1 MLSVF
6 ISLILSSAFSAIV
19 VLAQELAPSKIG
31 MISGVFFGLMFGISG
46 IAAAGLGAL
55 ADATSIE
62 NMFNYCA
69 FLPLLGIITILLPA
83 MKRD

>member
-1 MLSVF
+1 MLSVV
-6 ISLILSSAFSAIV
+6 IGLVLSSAFSAII
-19 VLAQELAPSKIG
+19 VLAQELVPTKIG

-62 NMFNYCA
+62 HVFNWCA

-83 MKRD
+83 MKRE

>member
-1 MLSVF
+1 M
-6 ISLILSSAFSAIV
+6 
-19 VLAQELAPSKIG
+19 PTKI
-31 MISGVFFGLMFGISG
+31 GLMFGISG

-62 NMFNYCA
+62 HIFNYCA
-69 FLPLLGIITILLPA
+69 FLPMLGIITILLPA

>member
-1 MLSVF
+1 MV
-6 ISLILSSAFSAIV
+6 IGLILSSAFSAIV
-19 VLAQELAPSKIG
+19 VLAQELVPTKIG

-69 FLPLLGIITILLPA
+69 FLPLLGIITILLPR
-83 MKRD
+83 MKRG

>member
-1 MLSVF
+1 
-6 ISLILSSAFSAIV
+6 
-19 VLAQELAPSKIG
+19 
-31 MISGVFFGLMFGISG
+31 MFGISG

-69 FLPLLGIITILLPA
+69 FLPLLGIITILLPV
-83 MKRD
+83 MKHE

>member
-1 MLSVF
+1 
-6 ISLILSSAFSAIV
+6 
-19 VLAQELAPSKIG
+19 

-46 IAAAGLGAL
+46 IAAAGLGAI

-62 NMFNYCA
+62 HIFNLCA
-69 FLPLLGIITILLPA
+69 FLPLIGIVTVLLPG

>member
-1 MLSVF
+1 
-6 ISLILSSAFSAIV
+6 
-19 VLAQELAPSKIG
+19 
-31 MISGVFFGLMFGISG
+31 
-46 IAAAGLGAL
+46 LGAI

>member
-1 MLSVF
+1 SVM
-6 ISLILSSAFSAIV
+6 IGLVLSSAFSAIV
-19 VLAQELAPSKIG
+19 VLAQELVPNKIG

-62 NMFNYCA
+62 YMFDLCA
-69 FLPLLGIITILLPA
+69 FLPLLGIITLFLPR
-83 MKRD
+83 MNRG